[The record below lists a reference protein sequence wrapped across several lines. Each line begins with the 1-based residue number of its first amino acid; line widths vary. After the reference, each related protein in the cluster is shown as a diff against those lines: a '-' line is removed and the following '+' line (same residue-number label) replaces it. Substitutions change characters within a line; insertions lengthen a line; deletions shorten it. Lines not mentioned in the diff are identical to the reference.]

1 MSRSER
7 QVLSS
12 PRDGARPRR
21 RSATGGQRGRGGLRP
36 LLHDGPAAARAARL
50 SYAAEPGPGYRRRRA
65 GRGFVFFDT
74 RGRRIRSPEQ
84 LARLQALAIPP
95 AWKNVWISPSARS
108 HIQAT
113 GEDAKGRKQYK
124 YHPRFRAV
132 RDAAKFAHIQRF
144 AEHLPR
150 LRRRL
155 RRDLHRAGLDRDKV
169 LSALVEL
176 MQRTCVR
183 VGNDCYALANGSYGL
198 TTLRDRHASIHGSE
212 LRFKFKG
219 KGGKLH
225 EVTLEDALLA
235 RIVRRCREV
244 PGQRLFQFVDDD
256 GQPHSVSSGDVN
268 EYLRRAT
275 GEPFSAKDF
284 RTWTGTLLAVQ
295 QLGASASTGSQRA
308 ARRAVKQAL
317 ERVSTELGN
326 TVAVC
331 RKSYVHP
338 SVIEQYSRGELSAA
352 MTRARRAA
360 RRRPVRG
367 LREPEVVA
375 LYWLRAWPD
384 RLNVSPRARRTP

>member
-1 MSRSER
+1 
-7 QVLSS
+7 
-12 PRDGARPRR
+12 
-21 RSATGGQRGRGGLRP
+21 

-50 SYAAEPGPGYRRRRA
+50 SYAIEPGPGYRRRRA
-65 GRGFVFFDT
+65 GRGFTYYD
-74 RGRRIRSPEQ
+74 RQGRRIRSPEQ
-84 LARLQALAIPP
+84 LARLRALAIPP
-95 AWKNVWISPSARS
+95 AWQNVWISPSAHS

-132 RDAAKFAHIQRF
+132 RDAAKYAHVLSF
-144 AEHLPR
+144 AEHLPS

-155 RRDLHRAGLDRDKV
+155 RRDLRRPGLDRDKV

-198 TTLRDRHASIHGSE
+198 TTLRDRHASIRGSE
-212 LRFKFKG
+212 LRFKFQG

-225 EVTLEDALLA
+225 EVTLEDARLA

-244 PGQRLFQFVDDD
+244 PGQRLFQFVDDR
-256 GQPHSVSSGDVN
+256 GQPHPVSSGDVN

-284 RTWTGTLLAVQ
+284 RTWTGTLLAVHG
-295 QLGASASTGSQRA
+295 LGACAIPESPRA
-308 ARRAVKQAL
+308 ARREVKRAL

-338 SVIEQYSRGELSAA
+338 RVLEATPERL
-352 MTRARRAA
+352 RAA
-360 RRRPVRG
+360 SEGLAALRRRRG
-367 LREPEVVA
+367 WSVA
-375 LYWLRAWPD
+375 ERQLIAYLTA
-384 RLNVSPRARRTP
+384 A

>member
-1 MSRSER
+1 VIRSEK
-7 QVLSS
+7 
-12 PRDGARPRR
+12 
-21 RSATGGQRGRGGLRP
+21 LRP
-36 LLHDGPAAARAARL
+36 LLHDAPAAARAAEL
-50 SYAAEPGPGYRRRRA
+50 SYATEPAPGYRRRRV
-65 GRGFVFFDT
+65 GRGFAYYDAD
-74 RGRRIRSPEQ
+74 GRRIRSPEQ
-84 LARLQALAIPP
+84 LARLRALAIPP
-95 AWKNVWISPSARS
+95 AWKNVWISPSSRS

-132 RDAAKFAHIQRF
+132 RDAAKYAHILRF
-144 AEHLPR
+144 AEHLPG
-150 LRRRL
+150 LRRRV
-155 RRDLHRAGLDRDKV
+155 RRDLRRAGLDRDKV

-198 TTLRDRHASIHGSE
+198 TTLRDRHARIRGAE

-225 EVTLEDALLA
+225 EITLEDARLA
-235 RIVRRCREV
+235 RLVRRCREV

-256 GQPHSVSSGDVN
+256 GKAHPVTSGDVN
-268 EYLRRAT
+268 AYLRRAT

-284 RTWTGTLLAVQ
+284 RSWTGTMLAVHR
-295 QLGASASTGSQRA
+295 LAASASPESERA
-308 ARRAVKQAL
+308 ARRQVKQAL

-326 TVAVC
+326 TAAVC

-338 SVIEQYSRGELSAA
+338 SVIEQYTRGELSASIA
-352 MTRARRAA
+352 RARRAA

-367 LREPEVVA
+367 LREPEAVV
-375 LYWLRAWPD
+375 LHWLRALPVGP
-384 RLNVSPRARRTP
+384 LGERARRRASPRVARSPR